1 MFVKMKTAHD
11 EEDIMLNTK
20 HIVLVTY
27 YSESNMSKVDTI
39 LQGKSIWLDGNFM
52 DVMKEIEQI
61 TEVKA

>member
-61 TEVKA
+61 AEVKA

>member
-1 MFVKMKTAHD
+1 MFVKMKTAHN

-20 HIVLVTY
+20 HIILVTY

-39 LQGKSIWLDGNFM
+39 LQEKSIWLDGNFM

-61 TEVKA
+61 TEVKE